1 MSIKYYIKGTVKGT
15 IVYNDATPIED
26 VPDYCLSEYSEE
38 IEELFKDDNE
48 LAQYI
53 WEDEPIYGVVT
64 EIRVGVKII
73 EGSMYSWTEVTANRE
88 LNESEKENLLD
99 YLTGQFSDGYGEGLE
114 QHEFF
119 TETDYESY
127 EEWDDEEEEYYEAEY
142 EYTTWHYFH
151 LWQAKN
157 FKLEFVEDP
166 DKKIIEDLKIA
177 VEDEDITVEEF
188 EVAKNIE
195 FNINGE
201 DYGLFLSQIKEIV
214 PLNNIKSVSYI
225 DLKEFDGG
233 YRVILANGVEKH
245 FGWHFKKFG
254 LTEVAVKPRCKLI
267 GEDGNIFNL
276 MGIASRTLRQAGM
289 SDKASEMTKK
299 ITLEAKDYDH
309 ALRIIMEYVEVI

>member
-127 EEWDDEEEEYYEAEY
+127 EEWDDEEEE
-142 EYTTWHYFH
+142 
-151 LWQAKN
+151 
-157 FKLEFVEDP
+157 
-166 DKKIIEDLKIA
+166 
-177 VEDEDITVEEF
+177 EDEESEE
-188 EVAKNIE
+188 
-195 FNINGE
+195 
-201 DYGLFLSQIKEIV
+201 KE
-214 PLNNIKSVSYI
+214 
-225 DLKEFDGG
+225 E
-233 YRVILANGVEKH
+233 
-245 FGWHFKKFG
+245 
-254 LTEVAVKPRCKLI
+254 
-267 GEDGNIFNL
+267 
-276 MGIASRTLRQAGM
+276 
-289 SDKASEMTKK
+289 
-299 ITLEAKDYDH
+299 
-309 ALRIIMEYVEVI
+309 